1 MHSYFLKLPSGP
13 DFNHPGLKKQQ
24 QKKTEIPYTK
34 SPHYQKPKIV
44 RPQNPWTS
52 PFKLLPFQLLL
63 GLVFLHLLSICA
75 KVLSGQ
81 LFTICQTGQ
90 VPLLR

>member
-13 DFNHPGLKKQQ
+13 DFNNPELKKKQK
-24 QKKTEIPYTK
+24 KKTETPYTK

-44 RPQNPWTS
+44 RPIQVVAAT
-52 PFKLLPFQLLL
+52 FQLLL
-63 GLVFLHLLSICA
+63 VLVFLHLLSICSE
-75 KVLSGQ
+75 VLSGQ